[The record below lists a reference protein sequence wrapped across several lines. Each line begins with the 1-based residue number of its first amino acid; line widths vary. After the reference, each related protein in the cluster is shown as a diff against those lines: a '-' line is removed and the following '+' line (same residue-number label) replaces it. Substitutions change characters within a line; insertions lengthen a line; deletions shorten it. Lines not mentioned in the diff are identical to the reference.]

1 MYNKADGKRYAHPT
15 VSYPG
20 SDALTKMG
28 ERKPEIQNESFGI
41 FKAHSKTK

>member
-20 SDALTKMG
+20 SDALTKDGSQKFRM
-28 ERKPEIQNESFGI
+28 RALAF
-41 FKAHSKTK
+41 